1 MSKVSAQDLAS
12 YAAVVVA
19 CVALYVGW
27 DQSRIYRAQQ
37 HADVFPVVQLIS
49 QYVTQRTDS
58 GESIRVLSFTASNQ
72 GVGPAFIEQ
81 GNWKIDGTNINH
93 PSEIRKL
100 FPEGLATVD
109 EYQGQIGNY
118 LLGAGEEKVI
128 WQVAWPNSA
137 DTRPMIQ
144 DFMDDFWKM
153 EFDVC
158 YCSLYERCWISRYNS
173 KKARPDSVKS
183 CSAAKDSD

>member
-1 MSKVSAQDLAS
+1 MSKITAQDLAS
-12 YAAVVVA
+12 YAAVIVA

-37 HADVFPVVQLIS
+37 HADVFPVVQLVS
-49 QYVTQRTDS
+49 QYVSQRTDS
-58 GESIRVLSFTASNQ
+58 GDSIRVLSFAASNQ

-81 GNWKIDGTNINH
+81 GSWSIDGTVINH

-118 LLGAGEEKVI
+118 LLGAGEEKII
-128 WQVAWPNSA
+128 WQVAWPNNA
-137 DTRPMIQ
+137 ETQPKIQ
-144 DFMDDFWKM
+144 AFMDDFWKM
-153 EFDVC
+153 DFEVC
-158 YCSLYERCWISRYNS
+158 YCSLYERCWVSRYNAE
-173 KKARPDSVKS
+173 KPRPDRVEA
-183 CSAAKDSD
+183 CPVAER